1 MGGMRVVFGALQ
13 MLETGL
19 IVISLD
25 PDLTGK
31 LRPALLSVLG
41 ASYDLM
47 PLSYKAKRRIYIS
60 NNISQ

>member
-1 MGGMRVVFGALQ
+1 MRVVFGALQ
-13 MLETGL
+13 MLETGV

-47 PLSYKAKRRIYIS
+47 PLSYIAKRRI
-60 NNISQ
+60 